1 MCMTLVL
8 SIYYE
13 LTATRRGSFLIQG
26 EMGKHQWPIP
36 VLFVLGKAPL
46 DISELLTDSLCL

>member
-46 DISELLTDSLCL
+46 DISVLLTDSLCL